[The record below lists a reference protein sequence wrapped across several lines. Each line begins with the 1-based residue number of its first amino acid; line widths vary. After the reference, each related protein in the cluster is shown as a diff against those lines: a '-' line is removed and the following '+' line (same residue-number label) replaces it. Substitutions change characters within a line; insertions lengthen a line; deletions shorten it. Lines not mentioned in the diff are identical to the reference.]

1 MMEVEKK
8 DRRIA
13 RESGPA
19 AAVAKL
25 AGPLLEGMGFRLV
38 RVRFAGRDL
47 QVMAERPDGSLTIDD
62 CAAISR
68 ALSPLLDVEDPVP
81 GRYNL
86 EISSPGVARPLVRP
100 ADFETWAGHEAK
112 IEMATSIDGRK
123 RFRGVLEGFDEDSDE
138 VRLFL
143 PAEKAGGEK
152 GDDDVL
158 IGLKFADIAS
168 ARLVMSDA
176 LLNAAAKAAQRSKS
190 LTDGA
195 PPPDAAAPDN
205 RKKRR

>member
-1 MMEVEKK
+1 MMAEKT

-19 AAVAKL
+19 AAVARL
-25 AGPLLEGMGFRLV
+25 AEPLLRDMGFRLV

-68 ALSPLLDVEDPVP
+68 ALSPLLDVEDPIS

-112 IEMATSIDGRK
+112 IEMITPIDGQK

-158 IGLKFADIAS
+158 IGLKFTDIAS

-176 LLNAAAKAAQRSKS
+176 LLNAAAKAAQRKDS

-195 PPPDAAAPDN
+195 PPPDAAALDN